1 MYNINIERKIRKKV
15 LSRKLRKLSSS
26 KIFISKGEFKHTNNK
41 VIITLYVFNKQK
53 INYLFKLKKRYLNK
67 FLKKILT
74 FKKVNVIDPG
84 EDKLAN
90 KLILFENY
98 FQFSWKNFLTSS
110 LCMIS
115 SLKA

>member
-1 MYNINIERKIRKKV
+1 LYNINIERKIRKKV

-67 FLKKILT
+67 FFKNILT
-74 FKKVNVIDPG
+74 FKKANVIYPG
-84 EDKLAN
+84 EEKLAN
-90 KLILFENY
+90 KLILLKKLN
-98 FQFSWKNFLTSS
+98 KIS
-110 LCMIS
+110 LHGFKVIEQ
-115 SLKA
+115 AN